1 MCKQTRRAWM
11 GTPAEI
17 PPPKD
22 WGYDTKPR
30 HTQLGQ
36 AHVMQVLMPKITEKF
51 ALVFMKQENRI
62 QIINKPAVENTSS
75 QVFCNSKLP
84 KNRFSQFIL

>member
-1 MCKQTRRAWM
+1 M

-22 WGYDTKPR
+22 WGCDTKAR

-36 AHVMQVLMPKITEKF
+36 AHVMQVLKPKITEKF
-51 ALVFMKQENRI
+51 VLV
-62 QIINKPAVENTSS
+62 
-75 QVFCNSKLP
+75 L
-84 KNRFSQFIL
+84 